1 MQMDVYVWEGRSR
14 KGTIEKGEI
23 SANNEA
29 AVRMQLR
36 RQQIQAL
43 KIHTKPK
50 DILKSLKFPKSR
62 RVKEKELVVFTRQ
75 FATMID
81 AGLPLVQCLEILA
94 SQQENTA
101 FKEILQKVKGDV
113 EAGSTFADALRK
125 HPRVFNDLFCNLV
138 AAGEAGGI
146 LDTILNRLAAYI
158 EKTMNLKK
166 KVKGAMVYPS
176 VVLSIALVVV
186 AGLLLFV
193 IPVFQKMFADMG
205 GTLPA
210 FTQFVIYLSDVMRL
224 YFIYIAGALILL
236 GVAFVRWY
244 RTERGRIIVDDLLLK
259 IPVIGSLIKKVAIA
273 KFTRTL
279 GTMLSSGVPIMEGL
293 DIVARTSGNK
303 TIERA
308 ILRTKV
314 SIGEGKTIAEPLGAS
329 RIFPAMVVQMISVG
343 ETTGALD
350 SMLSKI
356 ADFYDDEVD
365 TAVTALTSLIEPAL
379 MVFLGI
385 TVGGLVIAMY
395 LPIFQ
400 MAAVIGG

>member
-1 MQMDVYVWEGRSR
+1 MDVYVWEGRSR

-36 RQQIQAL
+36 RQQIQAI

-259 IPVIGSLIKKVAIA
+259 IPVIGPLIKKVAIA

>member
-1 MQMDVYVWEGRSR
+1 MDVYVWEGRSR

-29 AVRMQLR
+29 AVRLQLR
-36 RQQIQAL
+36 RQQIQAI

-101 FKEILQKVKGDV
+101 FKEILLKVKGDV

-166 KVKGAMVYPS
+166 KVKGAMVYPG

-210 FTQFVIYLSDVMRL
+210 FTQFVIYLSEVMRR
-224 YFIYIAGALILL
+224 YFIYIAGALVLL

-259 IPVIGSLIKKVAIA
+259 IPVIGPLIKKVAIA

>member
-43 KIHTKPK
+43 KIHSKPK

-62 RVKEKELVVFTRQ
+62 RVKEKDLVVFTRQ

-94 SQQENTA
+94 SQQVNTA
-101 FKEILQKVKGDV
+101 FKEILLKVKGDV

-186 AGLLLFV
+186 SGLLLFV

-205 GTLPA
+205 GTLPS
-210 FTQFVIYLSDVMRL
+210 FTQFVIFLSDMMRR
-224 YFIYIAGALILL
+224 YFIYIAVALIAL

-343 ETTGALD
+343 ESTGALD

-365 TAVTALTSLIEPAL
+365 TAVAALTSLIEPAL

-400 MAAVIGG
+400 MASVIGG

>member
-36 RQQIQAL
+36 RQQIQAI

-259 IPVIGSLIKKVAIA
+259 IPVIGPLIKKVAIA

>member
-1 MQMDVYVWEGRSR
+1 
-14 KGTIEKGEI
+14 
-23 SANNEA
+23 
-29 AVRMQLR
+29 
-36 RQQIQAL
+36 
-43 KIHTKPK
+43 
-50 DILKSLKFPKSR
+50 
-62 RVKEKELVVFTRQ
+62 
-75 FATMID
+75 
-81 AGLPLVQCLEILA
+81 
-94 SQQENTA
+94 
-101 FKEILQKVKGDV
+101 V
-113 EAGSTFADALRK
+113 EAGSTFAEALRK

-158 EKTMNLKK
+158 EKTMSLKK

-210 FTQFVIYLSDVMRL
+210 FTQFVIYLSEVMRR
-224 YFIYIAGALILL
+224 YFIYIALALIAL

-259 IPVIGSLIKKVAIA
+259 VPVIGSLIKKVAIA

-343 ETTGALD
+343 ESTGALD

-365 TAVTALTSLIEPAL
+365 TAVAALTSLIEPAL

>member
-1 MQMDVYVWEGRSR
+1 MDVYVWEGRSR
-14 KGTIEKGEI
+14 KGTIEKGEF

-29 AVRMQLR
+29 AVRIQLR
-36 RQQIQAL
+36 RQQIQAI
-43 KIHTKPK
+43 KIQTKPK
-50 DILKSLKFPKSR
+50 DILKSLKLPKR
-62 RVKEKELVVFTRQ
+62 RGVKEKELVVFTRQ

-94 SQQENTA
+94 SQQVNPA

-113 EAGSTFADALRK
+113 EAGSTFADALGK

-210 FTQFVIYLSDVMRL
+210 FTQFVIYLSEMMRR
-224 YFIYIAGALILL
+224 YFLFIAGGMVILA
-236 GVAFVRWY
+236 VAFVRWY
-244 RTERGRIIVDDLLLK
+244 RTEKGRMIVDDLLLK
-259 IPVIGSLIKKVAIA
+259 IPVMGPLIKKVAIA

-308 ILRTKV
+308 ILRTKA

-329 RIFPAMVVQMISVG
+329 KIFPAMVVQMISVG
-343 ETTGALD
+343 ESTGALD

-365 TAVTALTSLIEPAL
+365 AAVAALTSLIEPAL

>member
-1 MQMDVYVWEGRSR
+1 MDVYVWEGRSR

-36 RQQIQAL
+36 RQQIQAI

-50 DILKSLKFPKSR
+50 DILKSLKFLKSR

-210 FTQFVIYLSDVMRL
+210 FTQFVIYLSEVMRR

-259 IPVIGSLIKKVAIA
+259 IPVIGPLIKKVAIA